1 MVDKGLCVQLKDL
14 AITGSDLIQA
24 GMKQGQE
31 LGVVLNRLLEEV
43 LENPNLNKKET
54 LMELIRRWGYI

>member
-1 MVDKGLCVQLKDL
+1 
-14 AITGSDLIQA
+14 
-24 GMKQGQE
+24 MKQGQE